1 VAWDQF
7 GLYFTFFSGRPLSQV
22 PLCSWQRTESSCR
35 SEIAGS
41 TQKIDKRRRRKKHR
55 RTCCRRRCCR
65 RCRRSLDPGRIC
77 LVDTVALF
85 ENVGHVPEHQ
95 PVVTAGRQ
103 ITQNQLS
110 EVLGSVRA
118 EHRKLRL
125 PKGTERLSARPRPEP
140 IGRMKPRVSGLTV
153 IHHTYIQKYLVLTP
167 YVLWLKCA
175 SKF

>member
-1 VAWDQF
+1 MPVACCLVKFSSHLQVWRIGGTPPVAWDQF
-7 GLYFTFFSGRPLSQV
+7 GLYFTFFSGRPLGQV
-22 PLCSWQRTESSCR
+22 PLWSWQRTESSCR

-103 ITQNQLS
+103 ITQNQTFRGAGFS
-110 EVLGSVRA
+110 S
-118 EHRKLRL
+118 LRL
-125 PKGTERLSARPRPEP
+125 MGP
-140 IGRMKPRVSGLTV
+140 
-153 IHHTYIQKYLVLTP
+153 
-167 YVLWLKCA
+167 
-175 SKF
+175 